1 MGQRLLSLLCTSSYQ
16 ANVNMYTGSFQSNQ
30 EALRAKAKAKAKF
43 VVSLPSK
50 FVLGEYWSYEGGE
63 HSFGKLRVR
72 GVQIRCGWPQ
82 RSFESF

>member
-30 EALRAKAKAKAKF
+30 EALRAKAKC

-63 HSFGKLRVR
+63 HIFGKLRVR